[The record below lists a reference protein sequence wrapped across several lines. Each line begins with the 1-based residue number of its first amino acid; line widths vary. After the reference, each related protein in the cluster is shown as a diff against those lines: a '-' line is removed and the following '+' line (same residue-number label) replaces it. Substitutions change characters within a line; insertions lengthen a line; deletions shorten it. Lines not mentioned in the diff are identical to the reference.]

1 MKITDY
7 SQIASKYDNNAYRQ
21 KIDEDAVLKDY
32 LARQQLPEYHVLDLA
47 CGTGIYLYNQREY
60 FIDPAICWYGLDASF
75 DMLQIA
81 RNKIKYKNVSVDQGL
96 AENLPY
102 EANYFDYIVNNF
114 AFQHFT
120 EKAQV
125 LDEVTRVLKVQGVF
139 KMHNIAIHEMKHW
152 WVYKYFPAA
161 YWEDLKRF
169 WDKEQI
175 FQELTLRGFEVE
187 IHITYVMQAK
197 ATAELLHYAENRDI
211 SVLTLLDDK
220 DYIYGLEQMQ
230 AEVYKQPAAKVICD
244 FADLYCIA
252 TKH

>member
-1 MKITDY
+1 MKVTDY
-7 SQIASKYDNNAYRQ
+7 SQIASKYDNNTYRQ
-21 KIDEDAVLKDY
+21 KIAEDVVLKDY
-32 LARQQLPEYHVLDLA
+32 IVRRRLPKYHVLDLA

-60 FIDPAICWYGLDASF
+60 FSDPAICWYGLDASA

-81 RNKIKYKNVSVDQGL
+81 RSKMKYKNVFVDQGL

-125 LDEVTRVLKVQGVF
+125 LDEITRVLKMQGVF
-139 KMHNIAIHEMKHW
+139 KMHNIAIHEMKNW

-161 YWEDLKRF
+161 YFEDLKRF
-169 WDKEQI
+169 WEKELI
-175 FQELTLRGFEVE
+175 FQELTKRGFAVE
-187 IHITYVMQAK
+187 IHITYEMYSK
-197 ATAELLHYAENRDI
+197 AISELLHYAENRDI
-211 SVLTLLDDK
+211 SVLTLLDDQ
-220 DYIYGLEQMQ
+220 DYVHGLEQMQ
-230 AEVYKQPAAKVICD
+230 AEAYKQPDTKVICD
-244 FADLYCIA
+244 FADLYCMA

>member
-7 SQIASKYDNNAYRQ
+7 SPIASKYDSNAYRQ
-21 KIDEDAVLKDY
+21 KISEDVVLKDY
-32 LARQQLPEYHVLDLA
+32 IARQRLLEYHVLDLA
-47 CGTGIYLYNQREY
+47 CGTGIYLCNQREY
-60 FIDPAICWYGLDASF
+60 FSDPAICWYGLDASL

-120 EKAQV
+120 EKAQA
-125 LDEVTRVLKVQGVF
+125 LDEITRVLKVQGVF
-139 KMHNIAIHEMKHW
+139 KMHNIAIHEMKNW

-161 YWEDLKRF
+161 YFEDLKRF
-169 WDKEQI
+169 WEKELI
-175 FQELTLRGFEVE
+175 FQELTKRGFTVKT
-187 IHITYVMQAK
+187 HITYAMQSK
-197 ATAELLHYAENRDI
+197 AISELLPYAENRDI
-211 SVLTLLDDK
+211 SVLTLLDEQ
-220 DYIYGLEQMQ
+220 DYVQGLEQMQ
-230 AEVYKQPAAKVICD
+230 AAVYKQPAAKVICD